1 MLNNDILRRFRYALD
16 ISDLKMIESFK
27 LGGYEIDKT
36 QLIDILKKEDD
47 VGYLALNDKRM
58 ESFLDGFII
67 LKRGKKDSGPG
78 PVQKTKTKFS
88 NNTVLKKLRIALE
101 LRDVDIRVILKLADL
116 SVTKSELSAL
126 FRREGHKH
134 YKVCGDQFLRNFL
147 HGLATKHRAK

>member
-1 MLNNDILRRFRYALD
+1 MLNNDILRRLRYALD
-16 ISDLKMIESFK
+16 ISDQKMIESFK

-36 QLIDILKKEDD
+36 KLIDILKKEDD
-47 VGYLALNDKRM
+47 EGYLPLNDNRM

-67 LKRGKKDSGPG
+67 LKRGKRDPAPGPG
-78 PVQKTKTKFS
+78 EKTKTKFS

-147 HGLATKHRAK
+147 NGLAIKHRAK